1 MMSDILSTLAISAL
15 IVFVC
20 FIASTLFLYIWA
32 SRLDFDFEIPASEL
46 TADEEMAKMMDARE
60 GGLSRH
66 WNWD

>member
-1 MMSDILSTLAISAL
+1 MNDMLSILGISAL

-20 FIASTLFLYIWA
+20 FITSTLFLYIYA
-32 SRLDFDFEIPASEL
+32 SRIDFDFDMPPSEL
-46 TADEEMAKMMDARE
+46 TPEEEMSLMMDARE